1 MEVSMEYLSVD
12 RIENDTAVCERDDMS
27 VVELALSALPQG
39 TKEGSVL
46 KVENGI
52 YSLDENEEKR
62 RRKRILELQNM
73 LFSDD

>member
-1 MEVSMEYLSVD
+1 MEYLSVD

-27 VVELALSALPQG
+27 VVELALSSLPQG

-52 YSLDENEEKR
+52 
-62 RRKRILELQNM
+62 
-73 LFSDD
+73 

>member
-1 MEVSMEYLSVD
+1 
-12 RIENDTAVCERDDMS
+12 MS
-27 VVELALSALPQG
+27 VVELALSSLPQG

-52 YSLDENEEKR
+52 YSLDESEEKR

>member
-1 MEVSMEYLSVD
+1 MEYLSVD

-62 RRKRILELQNM
+62 RRKRIFELQNM

>member
-1 MEVSMEYLSVD
+1 MEYLSVD

>member
-1 MEVSMEYLSVD
+1 MEYLSVD

-52 YSLDENEEKR
+52 YSLDETEEKR
-62 RRKRILELQNM
+62 RRKRILEFQNM

>member
-1 MEVSMEYLSVD
+1 MEYLSVD

-46 KVENGI
+46 KVENGT
-52 YSLDENEEKR
+52 YFLDENEEKR

>member
-1 MEVSMEYLSVD
+1 MEYLSVD

-52 YSLDENEEKR
+52 YSLYESEEKR

>member
-1 MEVSMEYLSVD
+1 MEYLSVD

-52 YSLDENEEKR
+52 YSLDESEEKR

>member
-1 MEVSMEYLSVD
+1 MEYLSVD
-12 RIENDTAVCERDDMS
+12 RIENDTAVCEREDMS
-27 VVELALSALPQG
+27 VVELAFSSLPQG

-52 YSLDENEEKR
+52 YSLDESEEKR

>member
-1 MEVSMEYLSVD
+1 MEYLSVD

-27 VVELALSALPQG
+27 VVELALSSLPQG

-52 YSLDENEEKR
+52 YSLDESEEKR
-62 RRKRILELQNM
+62 RRKRIFELQNM

>member
-1 MEVSMEYLSVD
+1 MEYLSVD
-12 RIENDTAVCERDDMS
+12 RIENDTAVCERDNMS
-27 VVELALSALPQG
+27 VVELALSSLPQG

-52 YSLDENEEKR
+52 YSINENEEKR

>member
-1 MEVSMEYLSVD
+1 MEYLSVD

-27 VVELALSALPQG
+27 VVELALSSLPQG

-46 KVENGI
+46 KVENGT

-62 RRKRILELQNM
+62 RRKRIFELQNM

>member
-1 MEVSMEYLSVD
+1 MEYLSVD

-27 VVELALSALPQG
+27 VVELALSSLPQG
-39 TKEGSVL
+39 IKEGSVL

>member
-1 MEVSMEYLSVD
+1 MYLSVD

-52 YSLDENEEKR
+52 YSLDETEEKR
-62 RRKRILELQNM
+62 RRKRILEFQNM

>member
-1 MEVSMEYLSVD
+1 MEYMSVD
-12 RIENDTAVCERDDMS
+12 RIENGKAVCEREDMS
-27 VVELALSALPQG
+27 VVELALPSLPQG

-52 YSLDENEEKR
+52 YSLDESEEKR

>member
-1 MEVSMEYLSVD
+1 MEYLSVD

-27 VVELALSALPQG
+27 VVELALSSLPQG

-52 YSLDENEEKR
+52 YALDENEEKR